1 MRWHSFC
8 KGERVANYPF
18 QPDPVFRNARQLPDD
33 LSTGELLRQTLAET
47 KELVRL
53 EVELARQDVRSEL
66 KQVKT
71 AGILLG
77 LAAAMGVVAIAMLDV
92 AVVIALGATV
102 TAALVVAL
110 IVALE
115 VAVLGYIGY
124 RMLPKAPL
132 QRTRERLTSDVR
144 ELKEHVVR

>member
-1 MRWHSFC
+1 
-8 KGERVANYPF
+8 VANQPF
-18 QPDPVFRNARQLPDD
+18 QPDPVFRNVRPLPDD
-33 LSTGELLRQTLAET
+33 LSTSELLRQTLDET

-53 EVELARQDVRSEL
+53 EVELARQDVSSEL
-66 KQVKT
+66 KQVKA

-77 LAAAMGVVAIAMLDV
+77 IAAAFAVVAVAMLDV
-92 AVVIALGATV
+92 ALIIALGTTV

-110 IVALE
+110 IVLLE
-115 VAVLGYIGY
+115 VGVLGYLGY
-124 RMLPKAPL
+124 RKLPKAPL

>member
-1 MRWHSFC
+1 MCWHLTCIRWGVAHS
-8 KGERVANYPF
+8 PL

-33 LSTGELLRQTLAET
+33 LPTAELVRQTLDET

-53 EVELARQDVRSEL
+53 EVALAREDIRSEL
-66 KQVKT
+66 KQLKT

-77 LAAAMGVVAIAMLDV
+77 IAAALAVVAIAMLDV
-92 AVVIALGATV
+92 AVVIALGNTV
-102 TAALVVAL
+102 SAAL
-110 IVALE
+110 IVALIVVVE
-115 VAVLGYIGY
+115 VAVIGFIGY
-124 RMLPKAPL
+124 RKLPKAPL

>member
-1 MRWHSFC
+1 MARA
-8 KGERVANYPF
+8 VANQPF
-18 QPDPVFRNARQLPDD
+18 QPDPVFRNARRLPDE
-33 LSTGELLRQTLAET
+33 LPTGELLRQTLDET

-53 EVELARQDVRSEL
+53 EVALAREDLRSEL

-77 LAAAMGVVAIAMLDV
+77 IAAAFAIVAIAMLDV
-92 AVVIALGATV
+92 AVIIALGNTV
-102 TAALVVAL
+102 TAAL
-110 IVALE
+110 IVALLVVVE
-115 VAVLGYIGY
+115 VAVFGYIGY
-124 RMLPKAPL
+124 RKLPKAPL

>member
-1 MRWHSFC
+1 MGRA
-8 KGERVANYPF
+8 VANHPF
-18 QPDPVFRNARQLPDD
+18 QPDPVIRNARRLPDD
-33 LSTGELLRQTLAET
+33 VSTGELLRQTLDES

-53 EVELARQDVRSEL
+53 ELALAREDLRSEL

-77 LAAAMGVVAIAMLDV
+77 IAAAFAVVAIAMLDV
-92 AVVIALGATV
+92 AVIIALGNTV
-102 TAALVVAL
+102 TAALIVAL
-110 IVALE
+110 LVVLE
-115 VAVLGYIGY
+115 VAVFGYLGY
-124 RMLPKAPL
+124 RKLPKVPL

>member
-1 MRWHSFC
+1 MVSS
-8 KGERVANYPF
+8 VANPPL
-18 QPDPVFRNARQLPDD
+18 QPDPVFRGVRRLPDD
-33 LSTGELLRQTLAET
+33 LTTGELLRQTLDET

-53 EVELARQDVRSEL
+53 EVALAREDLRSEL

-77 LAAAMGVVAIAMLDV
+77 IAAALAVVALALLNV
-92 AVVIALGATV
+92 AVIIALGNTV
-102 TAALVVAL
+102 TAAL
-110 IVALE
+110 IVALLVVVE
-115 VAVLGYIGY
+115 VAVFGFLGY
-124 RMLPKAPL
+124 RKLPKAPL

>member
-1 MRWHSFC
+1 M
-8 KGERVANYPF
+8 ANQPF
-18 QPDPVFRNARQLPDD
+18 QPDPVFRNVRPLPDD
-33 LSTGELLRQTLAET
+33 LSTSELLRQTLDET

-53 EVELARQDVRSEL
+53 EVELARQDVSSEL
-66 KQVKT
+66 KQVKA

-77 LAAAMGVVAIAMLDV
+77 IAAAFAVVAVAMLDV
-92 AVVIALGATV
+92 ALIIALGTTV

-110 IVALE
+110 IVLLE
-115 VAVLGYIGY
+115 VGVLGYLGY
-124 RMLPKAPL
+124 RKLPKAPL